1 MYGLSYTTVEE
12 KAVQRLRLKPLLDEF
27 YRFIGEIKH
36 PIGKLRVAIN
46 YALNQKERV
55 YQIFEHGELPLDNN
69 HDEQLLRPTTIG
81 RKIPCMRKPKLG
93 LKLTPFSIPLFRRLS

>member
-1 MYGLSYTTVEE
+1 M
-12 KAVQRLRLKPLLDEF
+12 DEF

-69 HDEQLLRPTTIG
+69 HDEQLIRPTTIG
-81 RKIPCMRKPKLG
+81 RKNYLFAKTKPKLG
-93 LKLTPFSIPLFRRLS
+93 LKRTPFGIPSFKRLN